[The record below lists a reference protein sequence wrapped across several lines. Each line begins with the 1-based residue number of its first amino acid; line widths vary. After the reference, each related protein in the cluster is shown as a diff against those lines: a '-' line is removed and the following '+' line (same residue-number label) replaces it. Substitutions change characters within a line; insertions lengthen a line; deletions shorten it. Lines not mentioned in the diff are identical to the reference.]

1 MTHQLLF
8 CLINKTFFL
17 FRVAEVFC
25 TSIMAVT
32 NMSMKL
38 LIDTENRKVLFAEA
52 DKDFIDFLFHIL
64 RLPLGTIIPLLKNQ
78 GTVGSFGSIYD
89 SIEKLSTTYLQPNV
103 NKETLLKYKIHISL
117 ATHCSWNSKQKLIVY
132 SRYDWQLWK
141 HLWYN

>member
-8 CLINKTFFL
+8 CLINKTLLL
-17 FRVAEVFC
+17 FRVAEVFS

-64 RLPLGTIIPLLKNQ
+64 RLPLGTIIPLPKKQ
-78 GTVGSFGSIYD
+78 GMVGSFENIYD
-89 SIEKLSTTYLQPNV
+89 SIENT
-103 NKETLLKYKIHISL
+103 
-117 ATHCSWNSKQKLIVY
+117 
-132 SRYDWQLWK
+132 
-141 HLWYN
+141 